1 MPVRGKNQV
10 GPPMLRWANCIE
22 AKSLMSLTA
31 DPIMLHRL
39 KKFALAAVLSTL
51 SGAALAQPPVHYQ
64 HRADMP
70 PGEVGQRQLL
80 RGGPLAGYF
89 QPVEVTAPKGAIVS
103 LAVEGGFDQGD
114 KESVLAG
121 MQIGYVYRMR
131 VANIPD
137 HAGEEVYPTI
147 ELVDRLYP
155 PPGQAARF
163 PVPIEL
169 TAEELALALEG
180 RFVTRVIY
188 LEEPRTALPV
198 KDEPKKQQYFE
209 IGAGQDPLKVADQM
223 GRPMAILR
231 MGSRVPDGLTPDGK
245 FLYHSPPL
253 LKFTTTPVEVK
264 RNEGLEEPQLPPKVG
279 DRQGRTFKRLP
290 DGETKRR

>member
-1 MPVRGKNQV
+1 MPSV
-10 GPPMLRWANCIE
+10 GAD
-22 AKSLMSLTA
+22 MSLLGL
-31 DPIMLHRL
+31 I
-39 KKFALAAVLSTL
+39 S
-51 SGAALAQPPVHYQ
+51 
-64 HRADMP
+64 
-70 PGEVGQRQLL
+70 QLM
-80 RGGPLAGYF
+80 
-89 QPVEVTAPKGAIVS
+89 AIVMALL
-103 LAVEGGFDQGD
+103 LAPLMTGWVNQWRARLQNKSAPGLLQPYRVLHKLFN

-121 MQIGYVYRMR
+121 MQIGYVYRIR

-137 HAGEEVYPTI
+137 HAGEEVFPTI

-188 LEEPRTALPV
+188 LEEPGTALPV
-198 KDEPKKQQYFE
+198 KDEPKKQRYFE
-209 IGAGQDPLKVADQM
+209 IAAGQDPLKVADQM
-223 GRPMAILR
+223 GRSVAILR

-245 FLYHSPPL
+245 FLYNSPPL

-264 RNEGLEEPQLPPKVG
+264 RNEGIEEPQLPPKVG
-279 DRQGRTFKRLP
+279 ERQGRTFKRLP
-290 DGETKRR
+290 ESQIKRR

>member
-1 MPVRGKNQV
+1 MR
-10 GPPMLRWANCIE
+10 LRF
-22 AKSLMSLTA
+22 L
-31 DPIMLHRL
+31 
-39 KKFALAAVLSTL
+39 KFALAAALCTL
-51 SGAALAQPPVHYQ
+51 GGAAVAQPPVHYQ

-70 PGEVGQRQLL
+70 PGEVGQRQLM

-89 QPVEVTAPKGAIVS
+89 QPVEVTAPQGSIVS

-121 MQIGYVYRMR
+121 MQIGHVYRMR
-131 VANIPD
+131 VANIEG

-155 PPGQAARF
+155 PPGQAPRF

-169 TAEELALALEG
+169 TAEELEFALEG

-198 KDEPKKQQYFE
+198 RDEPKRQRYFE
-209 IGAGQDPLKVADQM
+209 IAAGQDPLQVADYM
-223 GRPMAILR
+223 GRPIAILR

-253 LKFTTTPVEVK
+253 LKYTTTPVEVK
-264 RNEGLEEPQLPPKVG
+264 RNEGIEEPQLPPKVG
-279 DRQGRTFKRLP
+279 DRQGRAFQRLP
-290 DGETKRR
+290 EKEIPRR

>member
-1 MPVRGKNQV
+1 MR
-10 GPPMLRWANCIE
+10 LRI
-22 AKSLMSLTA
+22 LT
-31 DPIMLHRL
+31 L
-39 KKFALAAVLSTL
+39 ALATMLVSIAGV
-51 SGAALAQPPVHYQ
+51 ALAQPPVHYL

-70 PGEVGQRQLL
+70 PGEVGQRQLM

-89 QPVEVTAPKGAIVS
+89 QPVEVIAPKGAIVS

-114 KESVLAG
+114 KDSVLAG
-121 MQIGYVYRMR
+121 MQIGYVYRLR

-137 HAGEEVYPTI
+137 HQGEEVFPTI

-163 PVPIEL
+163 PVPVEL
-169 TAEELALALEG
+169 TAEEIALALEG

-188 LEEPRTALPV
+188 LENPKNALPV
-198 KDEPKKQQYFE
+198 KDAPKQQRYFE

-223 GRPMAILR
+223 GRPIAILR
-231 MGSRVPDGLTPDGK
+231 MGSRVPDGLTADGR

-253 LKFTTTPVEVK
+253 LKYTTTPVEVK
-264 RNEGLEEPQLPPKVG
+264 RNEGLEEAQLPPKVEG
-279 DRQGRTFKRLP
+279 RQSANFKRLP
-290 DGETKRR
+290 ESQIKRR

>member
-1 MPVRGKNQV
+1 
-10 GPPMLRWANCIE
+10 
-22 AKSLMSLTA
+22 MSLTA

-39 KKFALAAVLSTL
+39 KKFALAAVLATL
-51 SGAALAQPPVHYQ
+51 GGTALAQPPVHYQ
-64 HRADMP
+64 NRADMP

-188 LEEPRTALPV
+188 LEEPRAALPV
-198 KDEPKKQQYFE
+198 KDEPKKQRYFE

-290 DGETKRR
+290 EGEIKRR

>member
-1 MPVRGKNQV
+1 
-10 GPPMLRWANCIE
+10 
-22 AKSLMSLTA
+22 
-31 DPIMLHRL
+31 MLHRL
-39 KKFALAAVLSTL
+39 KKFALTAALATL
-51 SGAALAQPPVHYQ
+51 GGVALAQPPVHYL

-70 PGEVGQRQLL
+70 PGEVGQRQLM

-103 LAVEGGFDQGD
+103 LAVEGEFDKGD

-121 MQIGYVYRMR
+121 MQIGYVYRLR

-137 HAGEEVYPTI
+137 HEGEEVFPTI

-169 TAEELALALEG
+169 TAEEIALALEG

-188 LEEPRTALPV
+188 LEQPKTALPV
-198 KDEPKKQQYFE
+198 RDEPKKQRYFE

-223 GRPMAILR
+223 GRPIAILR

-253 LKFTTTPVEVK
+253 LKYTNTPTEVK
-264 RNEGLEEPQLPPKVG
+264 RNEGLEEAQLPPKVEG
-279 DRQGRTFKRLP
+279 RQSATFKRLP
-290 DGETKRR
+290 ESQIKRR